1 VAANCGLWLS
11 LVERCVRDAEAVG
24 SNPTSPTVHVGDNGA
39 SGRSTLRGVMNQTEF
54 SAIALTGFTVAF
66 FHVAMP
72 THWLPFVLTARA
84 QRWPRAKA
92 LAITGLAASG
102 HVVFTALL
110 GLLVTVF
117 GFALHERTAAWFPRI
132 GGSLLIL
139 FGLLY
144 LYRQLTGDAH
154 GHGRAIGEDPRVH
167 AAHQA
172 SHDESDLG
180 ATLLERRGVAPVPDH
195 VAITSLL
202 ALLTFSP
209 CEAFVPFYISGLHY
223 GWFGFWLLTAILSVA
238 TLTGMVAL
246 TWLTLSGIKHI
257 ALRQLE
263 RYELGLMGIL
273 LCAVGVLIIFFNR

>member
-1 VAANCGLWLS
+1 MVN
-11 LVERCVRDAEAVG
+11 D
-24 SNPTSPTVHVGDNGA
+24 P
-39 SGRSTLRGVMNQTEF
+39 QF
-54 SAIALTGFTVAF
+54 SAVALTGFTVAF

-84 QRWPRAKA
+84 QRWPRGKA
-92 LAITGLAASG
+92 LAITAVAASG

-110 GLLVTVF
+110 GLLVTIF

-132 GGSLLIL
+132 GGGALIF
-139 FGLLY
+139 FGLLHI
-144 LYRQLTGDAH
+144 YRQLVGHVH

-167 AAHQA
+167 AMHRTSQ
-172 SHDESDLG
+172 HDRELVVTPLPGRD
-180 ATLLERRGVAPVPDH
+180 VAPVPDH

-209 CEAFVPFYISGLHY
+209 CEAFVPFYISGLQY

-246 TWLTLSGIKHI
+246 TWLTLIGIRQI
-257 ALRQLE
+257 ALRKLE
-263 RYELGLMGIL
+263 RYELGIMGML
-273 LCAVGVLIIFFNR
+273 LCAVGVLILVFNA